1 MSVAEKLGAV
11 VFQQAI
17 LRETKMQRKALTAID
32 GLLVATLTIQ
42 ATTAAARG
50 TRKAVRA
57 TDPVAQQQRNAF
69 GSMDRPSA
77 ARSGSEGCDRIW
89 CYEN

>member
-1 MSVAEKLGAV
+1 
-11 VFQQAI
+11 
-17 LRETKMQRKALTAID
+17 MQKNALTAI
-32 GLLVATLTIQ
+32 GVLLVATLTIQ
-42 ATTAAARG
+42 TTTAAARG

-57 TDPVAQQQRNAF
+57 SDPVAQQQRNAF

-77 ARSGSEGCDRIW
+77 ARSGNSYYNGDAGLSAPAAADSKSCDVIW